1 MEGNSFTSK
10 FLIMEIKKYNLSVP
24 KEYEKDGEKKTQWQ
38 NVGTLTIIEGDK
50 KKKIV
55 EIPAIGLTAY
65 AFPIDGAKI
74 VEGSSEGRLNAA
86 DEINPED
93 IPF

>member
-1 MEGNSFTSK
+1 MEGDSFTSK
-10 FLIMEIKKYNLSVP
+10 FLNMEIKKYNLSVP

-38 NVGTLTIIEGDK
+38 NVGTLTIIDGDK

-65 AFPIDGAKI
+65 AFPIEDKSKSDG
-74 VEGSSEGRLNAA
+74 SE
-86 DEINPED
+86 EIKPED